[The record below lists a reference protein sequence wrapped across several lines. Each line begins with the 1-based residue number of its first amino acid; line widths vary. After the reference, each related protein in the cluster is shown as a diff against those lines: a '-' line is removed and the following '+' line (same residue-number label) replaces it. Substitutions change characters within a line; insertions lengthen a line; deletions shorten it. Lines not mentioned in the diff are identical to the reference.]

1 MLDGVIAAAQQTPGV
16 DHVAVVSAE
25 RDSLPHDVPLI
36 FEDCGDLN
44 GALALGISEVRAHGA
59 DRVVILAADLPNL
72 QADDI
77 DAMVRALESASCVL
91 APDRHGAG
99 TNGIGLDLIQL
110 EAGAFPLCFG
120 GNSFAR
126 HLEAARSLGL
136 AVRIVETPGLALDV
150 DEPDDLAVAS
160 QLAPPVG
167 AFAR

>member
-1 MLDGVIAAAQQTPGV
+1 MLAGVIAAAQQTPGV

-25 RDSLPHDVPLI
+25 RDGLPGDLPLI

-44 GALALGISEVRAHGA
+44 AALALGVSDVRARGA

-72 QADDI
+72 RAGDI
-77 DAMVRALESASCVL
+77 GAMVKALNTAPCVL
-91 APDRHGAG
+91 APDRHGVG
-99 TNGIGLDLIQL
+99 TNGVGLDLSQL
-110 EAGAFPLCFG
+110 EVGAFPLCFG
-120 GNSFAR
+120 ANSFGR